1 MKNEDCSLLVLHS
14 FFILLLFIGMKYV
27 IIGLGNYGCVL
38 AEELSALGHEVI
50 GADINSGRAD
60 SLKDRIATTFVIDA
74 TDEQALSVL
83 PLNTV
88 DVVIVAVGENLGVS
102 IRTVALLKQKKVK
115 RIYARAIDPVHRAIL
130 EAFGLER
137 ILTPEADA
145 ARALVHTLEFGAD
158 METFQIDSDYYVVKF
173 TVPARLVG
181 YYVDELKLDSEF
193 HLQLLAL
200 KRAGTQKNELD
211 ISFVGHNV
219 VGDLSEKQQIQD
231 GDQLVCYGRYHDFR
245 KFWKAL

>member
-1 MKNEDCSLLVLHS
+1 
-14 FFILLLFIGMKYV
+14 MKYIV
-27 IIGLGNYGCVL
+27 IGLNNYGSVL

-50 GADINSGRAD
+50 GADINASRAD
-60 SLKDRIATTFVIDA
+60 CLKDKIAATFVIDA

-88 DVVIVAVGENLGVS
+88 DVVIVSVGKNLGVS

-115 RIYARAIDPVHRAIL
+115 RIYARAIDSVHRAIL

-145 ARALVHTLEFGAD
+145 ARSLVRMLEFGAD
-158 METFQIDSDYYVVKF
+158 METFQIDSEYYVVKF
-173 TVPARLVG
+173 TAPSRLVG
-181 YYVDELKLDSEF
+181 YYVSELKLDSEF

-200 KRAGTQKNELD
+200 KRAGTQKNALD
-211 ISFVGHNV
+211 ISFVERTV
-219 VGDLSEKQQIQD
+219 VEGAFDKEQIQQ

-245 KFWKAL
+245 KFWKALK

>member
-1 MKNEDCSLLVLHS
+1 M
-14 FFILLLFIGMKYV
+14 
-27 IIGLGNYGCVL
+27 
-38 AEELSALGHEVI
+38 
-50 GADINSGRAD
+50 
-60 SLKDRIATTFVIDA
+60 
-74 TDEQALSVL
+74 
-83 PLNTV
+83 
-88 DVVIVAVGENLGVS
+88 VIVAVGENLGVS